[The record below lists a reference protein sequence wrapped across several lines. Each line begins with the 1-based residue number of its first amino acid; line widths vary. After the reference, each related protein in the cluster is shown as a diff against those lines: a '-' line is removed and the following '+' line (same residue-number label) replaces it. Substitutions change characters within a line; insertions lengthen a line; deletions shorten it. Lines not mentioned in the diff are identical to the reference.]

1 MGYFLTFWI
10 IVFPFIYGQ
19 VFSRL
24 FGLRRKI
31 DHWILFTLHI
41 SVSVLAFIVA
51 TVIYFAMSDGGTFTS
66 AYVIA
71 PVCFAIHVIP
81 QGFVWQFVL
90 TERKLNGFVCSL
102 IANAVYA
109 APIVIILA
117 VAISQMS

>member
-1 MGYFLTFWI
+1 MGYFLFFWLI
-10 IVFPFIYGQ
+10 AFPFIYGQ
-19 VFSRL
+19 GFSRL
-24 FGLRRKI
+24 FGLQRKI

-90 TERKLNGFVCSL
+90 TERNMNGFLCSL
-102 IANAVYA
+102 IANTVYA
-109 APIVIILA
+109 APIAFILA
-117 VAISQMS
+117 TTVSKFS